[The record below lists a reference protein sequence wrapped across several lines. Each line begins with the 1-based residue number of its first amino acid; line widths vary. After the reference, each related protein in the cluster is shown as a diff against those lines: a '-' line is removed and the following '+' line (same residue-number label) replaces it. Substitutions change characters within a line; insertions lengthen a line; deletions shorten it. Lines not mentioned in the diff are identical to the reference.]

1 MTLASQIKNGGW
13 GALAIYVYSLLIL
26 LYWDVPLITTDRIAL
41 VAAAVPSLAVM
52 FTVVAANDWLND
64 FWAGGN
70 LKRSTETILRITGGN
85 DFFDS
90 AQQEVKD
97 AIDDFDEKGY
107 SHHVSIL
114 AGILLAIAVP
124 ITGYVISDLIGLLIG
139 LGLAGIILRVFSVRS
154 FRELNRLAKQMSVP
168 YEENYENQ

>member
-1 MTLASQIKNGGW
+1 MGLTSQIKNGGW
-13 GALAIYVYSLLIL
+13 GALAIYVYSLLVL
-26 LYWDVPLITTDRIAL
+26 LYWDIPLISTDRIAL
-41 VAAAVPSLAVM
+41 VAATVPALAVM
-52 FTVVAANDWLND
+52 FTVVVANDWLND

-70 LKRSTETILRITGGN
+70 LKRSTATILRITGEN

-114 AGILLAIAVP
+114 AGILLAITVP
-124 ITGYVISDLIGLLIG
+124 ITGYVIGKFVGLFIGV
-139 LGLAGIILRVFSVRS
+139 GLAAIILRVFSVRS
-154 FRELNRLAKQMSVP
+154 FRELNQLAKQMSVP

>member
-1 MTLASQIKNGGW
+1 MGITSQLKNGGW
-13 GALAIYVYSLLIL
+13 GALAIYVYSLLIF
-26 LYWDVPLITTDRIAL
+26 LYWDVPLISTDRIAL
-41 VAAAVPSLAVM
+41 VAAAIPSFAVM

-70 LKRSTETILRITGGN
+70 LKRSTETILRITGGS

-114 AGILLAIAVP
+114 AGILLAIVVP
-124 ITGYVISDLIGLLIG
+124 ITGYAIGELIGLLIG
-139 LGLAGIILRVFSVRS
+139 LGLAAIILRVFSVRS

-168 YEENYENQ
+168 YVENYENQ